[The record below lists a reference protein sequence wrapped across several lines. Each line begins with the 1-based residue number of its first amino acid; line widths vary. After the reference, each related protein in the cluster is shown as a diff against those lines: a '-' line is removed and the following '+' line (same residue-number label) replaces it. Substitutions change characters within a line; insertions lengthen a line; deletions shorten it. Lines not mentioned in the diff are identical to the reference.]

1 MLRIIFLCASLG
13 SVYEAVMS
21 SLHLQ
26 PLVVYKAEMLFLYF
40 QALVDVVL
48 TALRVLQAVMEL
60 QAVLAL

>member
-1 MLRIIFLCASLG
+1 
-13 SVYEAVMS
+13 MS

-26 PLVVYKAEMLFLYF
+26 PLVVYKAEMLFLYL

-48 TALRVLQAVMEL
+48 TTLRVLQAVMEL